1 MVGLAGAAVLAACGS
16 ASTSSASSTTKVSP
30 TLTIGVDN
38 GSPTLQD
45 DFNPFSGN
53 QRIGTTYMYEP
64 LAWVN
69 PLQGTTVP
77 LLAASEHF
85 TNPTTLVVTLRSGMK
100 WSNGAPITPADVVF
114 TFDMLKQYPALDGAG
129 IWDHVSSVTSSGST
143 ITFTFTAPDVPFA
156 QSILET
162 PIVPKSVWSSVSNPV
177 TFTNTNPV
185 VSGPFVLK
193 SFNPNEYV
201 LAKNP
206 DFWDASSV
214 EVKTI
219 NFPALTGNQTSQ
231 LTLAQGGYD
240 WATLFIPDVQKVW
253 VAKDPATNKY
263 WFPSGGEITLF
274 LNLAKAPFSSVAF
287 RQGISAALDRSTI
300 ATKAEDGYVPV
311 ASQTGLLLP
320 NLKQWLDPAIPNS
333 GYVSYDPTAALAD
346 FAKAGYHLSGGK
358 LTGPSGAVSMSI
370 IVPNGFSDWI
380 EAAQVIS
387 QELAKVGISVTL
399 QTPEYAAYASDLS
412 TGSFTGAI
420 GAFGGTGNP
429 YNDLHGLLA
438 ASLAAPLGQTAAS
451 NYERWVNPT
460 TETYLHALA
469 AAVTTSAQRN
479 AVYGLEQQMVND
491 VPVVVLYQGAIWS
504 EFSTKNFVGWPSAQ
518 DPYAPPQP
526 YGQAPLVI
534 MTHLRL
540 R

>member
-1 MVGLAGAAVLAACGS
+1 
-16 ASTSSASSTTKVSP
+16 
-30 TLTIGVDN
+30 VDN

-69 PLQGTTVP
+69 PLQGTTDN
-77 LLAASEHF
+77 LLASSEHF
-85 TNPTTLVVTLRSGMK
+85 VNDTTLEVTLRSGMR
-100 WSNGAPITPADVVF
+100 WSNGAPITASDVVY
-114 TFDMLKQYPALDGAG
+114 TFDLLKQYPALDGAG
-129 IWDHVSSVTSSGST
+129 IWSHVSSVTASGST
-143 ITFTFTAPDVPFA
+143 ITFAFTSPDVPFA

-162 PIVPKSVWSSVSNPV
+162 PIVPQSVWSKVANPV
-177 TFTNTNPV
+177 TFTNTSPV
-185 VSGPFVLK
+185 VSGPFQLA

-201 LAKNP
+201 LRKNP
-206 DFWDASSV
+206 VFWDASSV
-214 EVKTI
+214 EVQKLY
-219 NFPALTGNQTSQ
+219 FPALTGNQTSQ

-253 VAKDPATNKY
+253 VAKDPAFNKY

-274 LNLAKAPFSSVAF
+274 LNLDKAPFSSAAF
-287 RQGISAALDRSTI
+287 RQGISAALDRQTI

-320 NLKQWLDPAIPNS
+320 NLSQWLDPSIPNK
-333 GYVSYDPTAALAD
+333 GYVSYDPQAALTD
-346 FAKAGYHLSGGK
+346 FAKAGYHLQGGK
-358 LTGPSGAVSMSI
+358 LVGPTGQVAMSI

-387 QELAKVGISVTL
+387 QELGKVGISVSL

-438 ASLAAPLGQTAAS
+438 ASLAAPLGQSAAS

-460 TETYLHALA
+460 TETYLHELA
-469 AAVTTSAQRN
+469 QAVTTAQQRQ
-479 AVYGLEQQMVND
+479 AVYGLEQQMVTD

-504 EFSTKNFVGWPSAQ
+504 EYSTRNFTGWPSASN
-518 DPYAPPQP
+518 PYAPPQP